1 MEQELLRYL
10 LAAFPTSS
18 PESSLLTGADDEY
31 LVIHGYR
38 VPFESP
44 VDDVMLGI
52 LTEFRRSGFSAEGRR
67 VHAPYAEAG
76 QTNSGRR
83 PP

>member
-18 PESSLLTGADDEY
+18 PEIAADDEY

-44 VDDVMLGI
+44 VDNVMLGI
-52 LTEFRRSGFSAEGRR
+52 LTEFRRSGFSRDPTPNR
-67 VHAPYAEAG
+67 
-76 QTNSGRR
+76 TTS
-83 PP
+83 

>member
-10 LAAFPTSS
+10 LDAFSTSS
-18 PESSLLTGADDEY
+18 PETAADDEY
-31 LVIHGYR
+31 LLIHGYS

-52 LTEFRRSGFSAEGRR
+52 LTEFRRNGFSRDPTPNR
-67 VHAPYAEAG
+67 
-76 QTNSGRR
+76 TTS
-83 PP
+83 